1 MGIGTRIF
9 LVSDDDTLDPLS
21 LARFERLR
29 RQDPEERFP
38 QYACKRVRYAL
49 VFLETDHRR
58 PVGIKVIQYSYL
70 PFDSEGKLDAA
81 EMEKAASLA
90 VDIVPPLEKERQTG
104 HVIDA
109 HYRFAKKRYDEHYK
123 WTPSLEIEAA
133 IIRAIFGRSRQ

>member
-9 LVSDDDTLDPLS
+9 LVSDDDTLQHLS

-29 RQDPEERFP
+29 RQYPEERLP

-49 VFLETDHRR
+49 VLLETEHRR
-58 PVGIKVIQYSYL
+58 PVGINLIQYSYL
-70 PFDSEGKLDAA
+70 PFDSEGRLDAA

-90 VDIVPPLEKERQTG
+90 VDIVPPLEKERQNG

-109 HYRFAKKRYDEHYK
+109 HYRFAKKRYDDNYK
-123 WTPSLEIEAA
+123 WTPSPEIEEA
-133 IIRAIFGRSRQ
+133 IVEAIFAKKRR

>member
-9 LVSDDDTLDPLS
+9 LVSNDDTLQPLS

-29 RQDPEERFP
+29 RHDPEEGLP

-49 VFLETDHRR
+49 VVLETENRR
-58 PVGIKVIQYSYL
+58 PVGIHLIQYSYL

-109 HYRFAKKRYDEHYK
+109 HYIFAQKRYYEHYK
-123 WTPSLEIEAA
+123 WTPSPEIEAA

>member
-1 MGIGTRIF
+1 M
-9 LVSDDDTLDPLS
+9 
-21 LARFERLR
+21 
-29 RQDPEERFP
+29 
-38 QYACKRVRYAL
+38 
-49 VFLETDHRR
+49 
-58 PVGIKVIQYSYL
+58 IQYSYL

-123 WTPSLEIEAA
+123 WTPSPEIEAA

>member
-9 LVSDDDTLDPLS
+9 LVSDDDTLQPLS

-29 RQDPEERFP
+29 RQYPEERLP

-49 VFLETDHRR
+49 VVLETENRR
-58 PVGIKVIQYSYL
+58 PVGIHLIQYFYL
-70 PFDSEGKLDAA
+70 PFDSEGRLDAA

-90 VDIVPPLEKERQTG
+90 VEIVPPLEKERQTG

-123 WTPSLEIEAA
+123 WTPSPEIEAA